1 MEKCNPF
8 EVQIEAI
15 LDSMRFTMSIGVWR
29 LDDVRRA
36 TATNAKMAS
45 MSSCV
50 CPTCRWW
57 HEATPHRPD
66 CAMHPSILCPC
77 WFRISLTVLSLCN
90 QSLGL
95 RLNMVMVEG
104 RIKIKWC
111 FTNHWTKLL
120 FGEGRISSTSSDP
133 STLQRSHD
141 LKPPQRR
148 TRIKKH
154 TFKPSWAY
162 V

>member
-104 RIKIKWC
+104 RIKNKMMLHKPLNQVTLW
-111 FTNHWTKLL
+111 
-120 FGEGRISSTSSDP
+120 GRENFEHELWPKHPPKISWPETTP
-133 STLQRSHD
+133 
-141 LKPPQRR
+141 
-148 TRIKKH
+148 KKNPNQ
-154 TFKPSWAY
+154 KAY